1 MMKSFSPDAVETND
15 ESFKLTEFSSVV
27 IAVIVVVAAAAAAV
41 VDVVSV
47 VEFVPEVLE
56 LLKSLM
62 VVSVSL
68 EFWCKHVK
76 TFFFPL

>member
-1 MMKSFSPDAVETND
+1 
-15 ESFKLTEFSSVV
+15 
-27 IAVIVVVAAAAAAV
+27 
-41 VDVVSV
+41 
-47 VEFVPEVLE
+47 VLE